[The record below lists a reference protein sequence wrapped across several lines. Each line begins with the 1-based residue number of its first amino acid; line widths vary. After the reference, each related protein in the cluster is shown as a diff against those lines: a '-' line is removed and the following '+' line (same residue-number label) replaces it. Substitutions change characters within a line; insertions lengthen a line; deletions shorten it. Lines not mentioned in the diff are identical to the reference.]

1 MKKLMTVVLA
11 LALVATAAFAV
22 AEPYKVGI
30 VQLIQHEA
38 LDLASQGFMDRLSEL
53 LGEEN
58 VTFDYQNAS
67 GEPANCATIV
77 NGFISNDVDMIM
89 ANATAALA
97 AAVSATGDIPVLA
110 TSITDYAT
118 ALEMSDWTGVTGINA
133 SGTSDLAPMDGQA
146 AVINELFPDAKTV
159 GLLYCSAEAN
169 SKYQVDTIRGFLEE
183 LGYTCVDYAF
193 ADSNDLAS
201 VTQNAADNCDVI
213 YIPTDNTAANATET
227 IANVVLPAKVPV
239 VAGEESICAG
249 CGVATLTIS
258 YYDLGVATGEMAYEV
273 LANGADVSAMPIQ
286 SAPQFTKK
294 YNVANAAELGIAIPD
309 DYLAMGE

>member
-38 LDLASQGFMDRLSEL
+38 LDLASQGFMDRLTEL

-146 AVINELFPDAKTV
+146 AVIKELFPDAKTV

-309 DYLAMGE
+309 DYVAMGE

>member
-38 LDLASQGFMDRLSEL
+38 LDLASQGFMDRLTEL

-159 GLLYCSAEAN
+159 ALLYCSAEAN

-309 DYLAMGE
+309 DYVAMGE